1 MSDAYDFRNTHT
13 ETGRCGCGAG
23 LSPFPVN
30 VVHADTGRLI
40 TRFCRRCA
48 ADLLAP
54 DTPVRSTVRPVRHDA
69 AHGRACRGN
78 PGRV

>member
-13 ETGRCGCGAG
+13 ETDRCGCGAG
-23 LSPFPVN
+23 LLPFPVD

-54 DTPVRSTVRPVRHDA
+54 SAAARSPLRPARHDVP
-69 AHGRACRGN
+69 HGHARRGH
-78 PGRV
+78 PGNA